1 MGTVGEMLCAG
12 IVIVGS
18 DDDRCLPWGDYS
30 GRILIVAH
38 EGRILGEQCL
48 FDPGDFAS
56 PKCKVRLI

>member
-18 DDDRCLPWGDYS
+18 DDDRCLLLGYYS
-30 GRILIVAH
+30 GRIPIVAH
-38 EGRILGEQCL
+38 EGRILGEKWL

-56 PKCKVRLI
+56 RKCKVRLI